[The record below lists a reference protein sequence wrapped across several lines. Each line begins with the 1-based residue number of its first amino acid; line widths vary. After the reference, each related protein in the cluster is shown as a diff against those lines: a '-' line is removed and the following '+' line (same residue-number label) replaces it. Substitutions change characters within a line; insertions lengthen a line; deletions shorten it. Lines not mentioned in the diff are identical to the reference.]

1 MQHRFGT
8 HTLKLRLTKLRK
20 FRERKPAGPEGMAEH
35 KKCGETLGELECPSF
50 EAHMDRSS
58 LLLFHNICFSA
69 VFVEEDKYIT
79 PTHSSKVTRSSDSAE
94 YCWYQTYSYVLKKSF
109 YSKLFHIGKVLL
121 LLQPLLST
129 HRSIAISFSQKHSAV
144 NFKKEPVREI
154 SNNMVC
160 ATSKAS
166 DQPAHTRSLI
176 RAFASRLSILWL
188 LSYWLNTIWS
198 F

>member
-1 MQHRFGT
+1 MKKITIMELSVKITEDLNVFNDV
-8 HTLKLRLTKLRK
+8 TLTINS
-20 FRERKPAGPEGMAEH
+20 EVDQDIIEPAH
-35 KKCGETLGELECPSF
+35 
-50 EAHMDRSS
+50 
-58 LLLFHNICFSA
+58 
-69 VFVEEDKYIT
+69 
-79 PTHSSKVTRSSDSAE
+79 
-94 YCWYQTYSYVLKKSF
+94 
-109 YSKLFHIGKVLL
+109 
-121 LLQPLLST
+121 
-129 HRSIAISFSQKHSAV
+129 
-144 NFKKEPVREI
+144 EI